1 MVTDEKSMKLALST
15 KFVYAMLTTVL
26 DVGSWTY

>member
-1 MVTDEKSMKLALST
+1 MSVANEKSMTLASST

-26 DVGSWTY
+26 DVGS